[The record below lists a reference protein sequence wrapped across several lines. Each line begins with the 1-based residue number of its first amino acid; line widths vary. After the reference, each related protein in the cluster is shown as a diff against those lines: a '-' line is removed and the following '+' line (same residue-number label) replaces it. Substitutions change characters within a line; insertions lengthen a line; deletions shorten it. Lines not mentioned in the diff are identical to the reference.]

1 MRRDWVLMLLAT
13 MIVLTGCAVMAEAKN
28 KTPDAQKDVYT
39 REEVDLMKAQTV
51 ILLYSDRE
59 AVYVGIT
66 RVKIYTNG
74 ISFTYRGREHTFT
87 GAYHLIDWKD

>member
-1 MRRDWVLMLLAT
+1 MKRDVMLMTLAAL
-13 MIVLTGCAVMAEAKN
+13 IVLTGCTILASAKD
-28 KTPDAQKDVYT
+28 KKPDTTKDVYT

-59 AVYVGIT
+59 AIYVGIT
-66 RVKIYTNG
+66 RVKVYTNG